1 MEIRWGWIT
10 NVIRSF
16 WKLSKHTLYDAWIV
30 LCKKCFVFNI
40 IVNLWLYTTSI
51 AFWGKELQQIE
62 RNLPYIT
69 IWIHGCP
76 SKSRYFGPWNVLEV
90 KWPSAVA
97 KHGNLVVVWVAFK
110 ATFKKRKLGTHTLV
124 YWPTWK
130 VTSKRAEEAILPH
143 LWGEKEVLKLKRMHY
158 GFGGCTMGSEDVLW
172 APRMYYTSQRKHER
186 RWARPIEI
194 GRAYALPHT
203 PAMESVRLA
212 PKSFVD
218 ARAINRMVLVS
229 KYYWL
234 VHSLQGILNGG
245 LAINAF
251 GQKILRPIP
260 ESQLNWVSLSPPRDP
275 CCLASVQ
282 TCLEIS

>member
-158 GFGGCTMGSEDVLW
+158 GFPGCTMGSEDVIW
-172 APRMYYTSQRKHER
+172 VPRMYYGFPGCTTHLKGNMKDAERGQLKLGGLTHFLILR
-186 RWARPIEI
+186 RWKLSIIGLLPKASLMQEQFIEWSWSQSI
-194 GRAYALPHT
+194 IDGSTHQREFWMAAWPLMPVVKRYSDQYL
-203 PAMESVRLA
+203 S
-212 PKSFVD
+212 
-218 ARAINRMVLVS
+218 
-229 KYYWL
+229 
-234 VHSLQGILNGG
+234 HS
-245 LAINAF
+245 
-251 GQKILRPIP
+251 
-260 ESQLNWVSLSPPRDP
+260 
-275 CCLASVQ
+275 
-282 TCLEIS
+282 